1 MLIIVTGGAG
11 FIGSAFIRHVIKNTE
26 HSVVN
31 IDKLT
36 YAGNLDSLSTI
47 HDTSRYS
54 FKKLDICS
62 REIKKI
68 FKKYQPD
75 AVINFAAESHV
86 DRSIDNPDDFINT
99 NIFGVYNLLS
109 FAHEYWLELSDVKK
123 EKFRFLQVSTDEVFG
138 SLDDNHS
145 LFDEDYPYA
154 PRSPYSA
161 SKASADHLV
170 RAWHHTYSLPTIITN
185 CSNNYGPYHHP
196 EKFIPHVILNALSG
210 NKIPIYGDG
219 LQIRDWL
226 YVDDHARALLKVL
239 SGACPGS
246 SYNIGGFNE
255 KTNLDVANTICS
267 IIDSKIISTKN
278 CSSKTSDLI
287 YFVDDRPG
295 HDRRYAIDSSK
306 ISKEL
311 GWMPQE
317 NFETG
322 ILKTVDWYIQNDSW
336 WKSLISAGYDF
347 ERIGVFK

>member
-1 MLIIVTGGAG
+1 MLE
-11 FIGSAFIRHVIKNTE
+11 RN
-26 HSVVN
+26 
-31 IDKLT
+31 
-36 YAGNLDSLSTI
+36 
-47 HDTSRYS
+47 
-54 FKKLDICS
+54 
-62 REIKKI
+62 KKI

-145 LFDEDYPYA
+145 LFDEDYRYA

-219 LQIRDWL
+219 L
-226 YVDDHARALLKVL
+226 
-239 SGACPGS
+239 
-246 SYNIGGFNE
+246 N
-255 KTNLDVANTICS
+255 
-267 IIDSKIISTKN
+267 
-278 CSSKTSDLI
+278 
-287 YFVDDRPG
+287 
-295 HDRRYAIDSSK
+295 
-306 ISKEL
+306 
-311 GWMPQE
+311 
-317 NFETG
+317 
-322 ILKTVDWYIQNDSW
+322 
-336 WKSLISAGYDF
+336 
-347 ERIGVFK
+347 